1 MIETKKK
8 IIAIVPAR
16 IGSKGVKFKNIKK
29 VKNLTLIQRTIN
41 QLKKLKLINTIA
53 ISTDSKIIQKIAI
66 KNGIWCKNLRPK
78 SISGDKSYTFEA
90 LPEEEK
96 EPKDEKTIEFKT
108 AYEIAQKEDEVY
120 LKQIEELGENY
131 DSSNKE
137 SLVIERELKERI

>member
-1 MIETKKK
+1 MIETKK
-8 IIAIVPAR
+8 IIAIIPAR

-78 SISGDKSYTFEA
+78 SISGDKSHTFEA
-90 LPEEEK
+90 IDHVL
-96 EPKDEKTIEFKT
+96 TNRR
-108 AYEIAQKEDEVY
+108 
-120 LKQIEELGENY
+120 QI
-131 DSSNKE
+131 
-137 SLVIERELKERI
+137 